1 MPRRG
6 IIVSEINV
14 TSQLRLLEVRRE
26 LERLI
31 ASSAA
36 RRATDDERDAFR
48 RSRRAF
54 EAAAK
59 ANDDVNF
66 MRIDRD
72 FNVLCSAA
80 AHNEF
85 AAGAMSLMHSLSRRF
100 WYLHY
105 KQAADMPLTA
115 KLHADIARA
124 IADGDEERAAKATDR
139 LLDADR
145 EVHPQHREPVTA
157 AAPQRRRRHEHAT
170 QKDPAGP
177 RRRGAALAAQPYFSF
192 PALAQN
198 RPLRIGIIAPKAGIA
213 GTIGECGLRGTMFA
227 VDRINAAGGI
237 AGRKVELVVEE
248 ETNPKDSI
256 ERLRKLVLQDKVD
269 CVQGIVSS
277 GVSLAMGAVAEE
289 MKALLIFWDGTTQ
302 DGVNETMPN
311 PRYVFRSTDNECEA
325 VMGSLLAIKHWKGK
339 FATVAGINPDYSY
352 GRNNF
357 AAFQALMKKFGVEH
371 KVVADQWPK
380 VGTLDLTSHVAALK
394 AAKPDLI
401 FSSLLF
407 ADLPVFMKTAHGAGL
422 MDGKT
427 KFVFPAAG
435 FQHTLLKKEFTPEGM
450 IFGHNTLYF
459 DHRESDA
466 AAEAVRAGVRGQ
478 VQGLSALGSRPRL
491 LRDAD
496 LPAPASRR
504 PTRRRTPGRARKT
517 SSARWKA

>member
-1 MPRRG
+1 MNTQRR
-6 IIVSEINV
+6 
-14 TSQLRLLEVRRE
+14 
-26 LERLI
+26 
-31 ASSAA
+31 
-36 RRATDDERDAFR
+36 
-48 RSRRAF
+48 
-54 EAAAK
+54 K
-59 ANDDVNF
+59 
-66 MRIDRD
+66 
-72 FNVLCSAA
+72 VLQGLG
-80 AHNEF
+80 
-85 AAGAMSLMHSLSRRF
+85 AAGA
-100 WYLHY
+100 
-105 KQAADMPLTA
+105 
-115 KLHADIARA
+115 A
-124 IADGDEERAAKATDR
+124 I
-139 LLDADR
+139 
-145 EVHPQHREPVTA
+145 
-157 AAPQRRRRHEHAT
+157 
-170 QKDPAGP
+170 
-177 RRRGAALAAQPYFSF
+177 AAQPYLGF

-237 AGRKVELVVEE
+237 AGRKIELVVEE

-401 FSSLLF
+401 YSSLLF

-459 DHRESDA
+459 DLENPTPLQKQFVQEYETKYKDYPHW
-466 AAEAVRAGVRGQ
+466 EADRAYFAMQIYRAGVEAAYKAKNAWPGQ
-478 VQGLSALGSRPRL
+478 EDIINAMEGMKIESLGGPGHMRKDHIAEQTFYQGMTTHKNRYDFATINDVTKMYSDQLQKPQGM
-491 LRDAD
+491 DF
-496 LPAPASRR
+496 
-504 PTRRRTPGRARKT
+504 
-517 SSARWKA
+517 WKWIETANIKL